1 MTFNY
6 TKLVLFFRLS
16 KQEIREFIA
25 EACEFT
31 NIGNEIESQFF
42 QSCSSTRRRRRALRE
57 FKVKLTK
64 TENNADRLLCSVSI
78 KFV

>member
-1 MTFNY
+1 MYVVKGEIKQYFLGIY
-6 TKLVLFFRLS
+6 KFRLS

-42 QSCSSTRRRRRALRE
+42 
-57 FKVKLTK
+57 
-64 TENNADRLLCSVSI
+64 
-78 KFV
+78 